1 MKIYLDKYNKTIIA
15 PFEILQKN
23 HIDFIK
29 SCGFTFVETDEL
41 KFNAREIRKF
51 NKNKNRKKNR
61 KTNFK
66 KK

>member
-1 MKIYLDKYNKTIIA
+1 MAWKCKECGSKIVQIDVVPYTII
-15 PFEILQKN
+15 
-23 HIDFIK
+23 
-29 SCGFTFVETDEL
+29 
-41 KFNAREIRKF
+41 REIRKF